1 MLVSCVVWWSSCLQ
15 CRTAGVE
22 VKKACEFL
30 LCHQMEDGG
39 WGEDFAVS
47 LTCYPNGAAWS
58 LDQCRA
64 NVVSNLTKL
73 PCVHTLF
80 YQLERLYTIHTL
92 STLPIVYLPSS
103 ENSHLLLNF
112 VTCHCSHV
120 KKDGMS
126 KTSNPKWWTHA
137 GLYWGLWQSGKGDLL
152 QGVTIILEVL
162 GYLKV
167 DLTWVLYRYPNLEP
181 IGRGIKVGSL

>member
-47 LTCYPNGAAWS
+47 LTCSPNGAAWS
-58 LDQCRA
+58 LNECRA

-73 PCVHTLF
+73 PCIYTLF
-80 YQLERLYTIHTL
+80 YQPEKTIHHPHTF
-92 STLPIVYLPSS
+92 
-103 ENSHLLLNF
+103 NSAYSLFTFFWKQSLLNF

-120 KKDGMS
+120 KKGGMS

-152 QGVTIILEVL
+152 QGVTITLEVL

-167 DLTWVLYRYPNLEP
+167 DLTWVLIPR
-181 IGRGIKVGSL
+181 IGIQILNPLQGE